1 MTRKTVTRA
10 GLAVFAAL
18 VLGGRAAEA
27 VTAEEILRETGFE
40 GGLIVH
46 VGCGDGRLTAGLV
59 REGALVFGLDAGRA
73 NVEAARARFV
83 KDGVNGRATA
93 DLIRR
98 GAIPL
103 VDGTAALVIVEDAKL
118 VPTDEVTRVLAP
130 GGVSYV
136 NSRGR
141 WRKTVKPRPANIDAW
156 THYLHGP
163 GNNAVAADAVVDRP
177 FHFRW
182 TGGPVWQR
190 SHDFLASMSALVA
203 DERRLFYIFDE
214 GETSSMAFPP
224 KWTLAARDAFSGIPL
239 WKRPIGEWEDYLG
252 HFRSGPVHLPRAL
265 VVGGGR
271 VYTILGYDRPVTAL
285 DPATGKTLKTYEGT
299 AGTREILF
307 DDGQLVFVIHEKQAG
322 AQVAHGQSTPMRI
335 VVLDAASGRTLWKKS
350 AAEARGLVSGTI
362 GTSGGFTVWQKGSTL
377 VCVDAATGRER
388 WTAKGKGPDSYRPW
402 THPTTVVAGDTV
414 LWGDYSR
421 KRGRN
426 NEGSGEVVA
435 FDAASGRELWRADA
449 WDSFRA
455 PIEVFVIKGLVWTRE
470 RKAAKDHGRAVARDL
485 RTGEVKR
492 RLEPDAKLFAIGG
505 HAWCYRN
512 KATERFLLRGQ
523 AGVDFLDVEGGGGFA
538 HHFVR
543 GTCQYGIMPANGLLY
558 APPHSCACFIKAK
571 LNGFIALAP
580 RGNSPVYARKE
591 PALEKGPAF
600 AGVARAWPEAKA
612 SAADWPTFRA
622 DAARGASVT
631 KTATR
636 TPRSLR
642 KKWEARVTGRLS
654 APVFAGG
661 RLYVASVDAHTVHAI
676 DGASGERIWTFTAG
690 GRVDTPPTV
699 HRGLVIFGSADGWV
713 YCLRASGGELAWRFR
728 ASDADVRMVA
738 RGQVESVW
746 PVPGSVLVL
755 GDHAYFASGRTSY
768 LDGGMRLHKL
778 DVRTGAVVAERT
790 LYDRDPE
797 TGVVPREYVKGKSID
812 PAALPDVLSSDGES
826 IFLRHRRFGLDLAP
840 MAEDAPHVFS
850 SVGFVDDSWWQRAY
864 QLYGPTI
871 QGGFG
876 VWFRPGNRAAAG
888 RLIALRGD
896 TVFGF
901 GRTTL
906 YDCFDNFAGLNLKR
920 YHIFSA
926 PAAARVKRGEFDT
939 VDWGKR
945 VVKRKGEVIGYNW
958 SRDTG
963 VRARALA
970 VAGDTIFI
978 AGPRNV
984 LEGVAPKDI
993 KRARPRPRARRRVL
1007 GPGGRAP
1014 PRGLG
1019 DRRPEARRDRAR
1031 GRARPPGTH
1040 RRGRRC
1046 LSNDSRRS
1054 RRLPARVAEHT
1065 SLQLRS
1071 VAQCNAR

>member
-1 MTRKTVTRA
+1 M
-10 GLAVFAAL
+10 
-18 VLGGRAAEA
+18 RAAD
-27 VTAEEILRETGFE
+27 LFRELGSPS
-40 GGLIVH
+40 GLIVH

-59 REGALVFGLDAGRA
+59 RDGAVVFGLDAERA
-73 NVEAARARFV
+73 NVEAARARFL

-103 VDGTAALVIVEDAKL
+103 VDGTAALVIVGDPDSA
-118 VPTDEVTRVLAP
+118 PMPEVMRVLAP
-130 GGVSYV
+130 GGIAWVR
-136 NSRGR
+136 SRAQ
-141 WRKTVKPRPANIDAW
+141 WRRIAKPRPANIDAW

-163 GNNAVAADAVVDRP
+163 GNNAVAADSVVDRP

-203 DERRLFYIFDE
+203 DDRRLFYIFDE

-224 KWTLAARDAFSGIPL
+224 RWTLAARDAFSGIVL
-239 WKRPIGEWEDYLG
+239 WKRQIDNWENYLV
-252 HFRSGPVHLPRAL
+252 HFRSGPVHPPRTL

-285 DPATGKTLKTYEGT
+285 GPATGRTLKTYEGT
-299 AGTREILF
+299 AG
-307 DDGQLVFVIHEKQAG
+307 
-322 AQVAHGQSTPMRI
+322 
-335 VVLDAASGRTLWKKS
+335 
-350 AAEARGLVSGTI
+350 ARGLVSGTM
-362 GTSGGFTVWQKGSTL
+362 GTSGGSTVYQKGGTL
-377 VCVDAATGRER
+377 VCVDAATGREL
-388 WTAKGKGPDSYRPW
+388 WTAEGRGPDSYRPW

-414 LWGDYSR
+414 LWADYSR
-421 KRGRN
+421 KRGRS
-426 NEGSGEVVA
+426 NEGSGTVVA
-435 FDAASGRELWRADA
+435 FDAATGRELWRAAA

-470 RKAAKDHGRAVARDL
+470 RKTAKDHGRAVARDP

-492 RLEPDAKLFAIGG
+492 RLEPDAKLFSIGG

-523 AGVDFLDVEGGGGFA
+523 AGVDFLSVDGDGGSA

-571 LNGFIALAP
+571 LNGFVALSP
-580 RGNSPVYARKE
+580 RAGSPAYERKE

-600 AGVARAWPEAKA
+600 AALARGWPGARA

-631 KTATR
+631 KTAMR

-642 KKWEARVTGRLS
+642 KKWEARVPGRLS
-654 APVFAGG
+654 APVFAEG
-661 RLYVASVDAHTVHAI
+661 RLYVASVDAHTVHAL
-676 DGASGERIWTFTAG
+676 GRESGKRLWTFTAG

-699 HRGLVIFGSADGWV
+699 HRGLVLFGSADGWV
-713 YCLRASGGELAWRFR
+713 YCLRASDGELAWRFR

-738 RGQVESVW
+738 HGQVESVW

-755 GDHAYFASGRTSY
+755 GDHAYFASARTSY

-778 DVRTGAVVAERT
+778 DVRTGAVVAERK
-790 LYDRDPE
+790 LYDRDPK
-797 TGVVPREYVKGKSID
+797 TGIVPRGNARGKSIA

-840 MAEDAPHVFS
+840 MAEDAPHVFN
-850 SVGFVDDSWWQRAY
+850 SVGFVDDSWWQRTY
-864 QLYGPTI
+864 QVYGPTI

-876 VWFRPGNRAAAG
+876 VWYRAANRAPAG

-896 TVFGF
+896 TVYGF
-901 GRTTL
+901 GRTTPL
-906 YDCFDNFAGLNLKR
+906 DCFDNFAGFNLKR
-920 YHIFSA
+920 YHVFSA
-926 PAAARVKRGEFDT
+926 PARPRVKRGEFDT

-945 VVKRKGEVIGYNW
+945 IVARKGEVIGYNW
-958 SRDTG
+958 SRDVG

-970 VAGDTIFI
+970 VAGDCVFI

-984 LEGVAPKDI
+984 LHGVDPKAI
-993 KRARPRPRARRRVL
+993 KRARALVRDNAEEFAGHGGALLRAVSTEDGRKLGEVELRAAPVHQGLIAAQGALYMTTVDGRVIC
-1007 GPGGRAP
+1007 
-1014 PRGLG
+1014 LG
-1019 DRRPEARRDRAR
+1019 D
-1031 GRARPPGTH
+1031 
-1040 RRGRRC
+1040 
-1046 LSNDSRRS
+1046 
-1054 RRLPARVAEHT
+1054 
-1065 SLQLRS
+1065 
-1071 VAQCNAR
+1071 

>member
-1 MTRKTVTRA
+1 MRA
-10 GLAVFAAL
+10 GLAVSAAL
-18 VLGGRAAEA
+18 ILGSVTAEA
-27 VTAEEILRETGFE
+27 VTADEVLRETGFQ

-46 VGCGDGRLTAGLV
+46 VGCRDGRLTAGLV
-59 REGALVFGLDAGRA
+59 RDGAVVFGLDAERA

-83 KDGVNGRATA
+83 REGVNGRGTA
-93 DLIRR
+93 ELLRR
-98 GAIPL
+98 GGIPL
-103 VDGTAALVIVEDAKL
+103 VDGTAALVVVEDSAS
-118 VPTDEVTRVLAP
+118 VPMPEVMRVLAP

-136 NSRGR
+136 RSRGR
-141 WRKTVKPRPANIDAW
+141 WRKTVKPRPENIDAW

-163 GNNAVAADAVVDRP
+163 GNNAVAADSVIDRP

-203 DERRLFYIFDE
+203 DERRLYYIFDE

-224 KWTLAARDAFSGIPL
+224 KWTLAARDAFSGIVL
-239 WKRPIGEWEDYLG
+239 WKRPIDEWENYLV

-271 VYTILGYDRPVTAL
+271 VYAILGYDRPVTAL

-299 AGTREILF
+299 AGAREILF
-307 DDGQLVFVIHEKQAG
+307 DDGRLTLVIHEKRDG
-322 AQVAHGQSTPMRI
+322 AHVAFDPKGEPPSKRI
-335 VVLDAASGRTLWKKS
+335 AVLDAATGRTLWKKS
-350 AAEARGLVSGTI
+350 AAEARGLVSGTM
-362 GTSGGFTVWQKGSTL
+362 GTSGGFTVYQKGGTL
-377 VCVDAATGRER
+377 VCVDAATGREL
-388 WTAKGKGPDSYRPW
+388 WTAEGRGPDSYRPW
-402 THPTTVVAGDTV
+402 THPTTVIVGNTV

-426 NEGSGEVVA
+426 NEGSGTIVA
-435 FDAASGRELWRADA
+435 FDAATGRELWRADA

-470 RKAAKDHGRAVARDL
+470 RKTAKDHGRAVARDL
-485 RTGEVKR
+485 RTGEVTR
-492 RLEPDAKLFAIGG
+492 RLEPDAKLFSIGG

-523 AGVDFLDVEGGGGFA
+523 AGVDFLSVDGDGGSA

-543 GTCQYGIMPANGLLY
+543 GTCQYGIMPANGLVY

-571 LNGFIALAP
+571 LNGFVALAP
-580 RGNSPVYARKE
+580 RAGSPVYERKE
-591 PALEKGPAF
+591 PRLEKGPAF
-600 AGVARAWPEAKA
+600 AGLARGWPGAKA
-612 SAADWPTFRA
+612 SAGEWPTFRA
-622 DAARGASVT
+622 DAARGASLPSG
-631 KTATR
+631 ATR
-636 TPRSLR
+636 APRSLR
-642 KKWEARVTGRLS
+642 KKWEARIPGRLS

-661 RLYVASVDAHTVHAI
+661 RLYVASVDAHTVHAL
-676 DGASGERIWTFTAG
+676 GREGGKRLWTFTAG
-690 GRVDTPPTV
+690 GRVDTPPSV
-699 HRGLVIFGSADGWV
+699 HRGLVLFGSADGWV
-713 YCLRASGGELAWRFR
+713 YCLRASDGKLAWRFR
-728 ASDADVRMVA
+728 ASGADVRMVA
-738 RGQVESVW
+738 HGQVESVW

-778 DVRTGAVVAERT
+778 DIRSGALVAERK

-797 TGVVPREYVKGKSID
+797 TGVVPRGYARGKSIA

-826 IFLRHRRFGLDLAP
+826 IFLRHRRFDLDLAP
-840 MAEDAPHVFS
+840 VAEDAPHVFS
-850 SVGFVDDSWWQRAY
+850 SVGFVDDSWWQRTY
-864 QLYGPTI
+864 QLYGPTM

-876 VWFRPGNRAAAG
+876 VWFRQGNRAPAG

-901 GRTTL
+901 GRTTP

-945 VVKRKGEVIGYNW
+945 IVKRKGEVIGYNW
-958 SRDTG
+958 TRDTG

-970 VAGDTIFI
+970 VAGDRVFL

-984 LEGVAPKDI
+984 LHGIEPKEI
-993 KRARPRPRARRRVL
+993 KRARALVREHAEEFAGRKGGILWAVSTKDGRKVGEVELESPPVHQGLIAAGGALYMTTVDGRVVC
-1007 GPGGRAP
+1007 
-1014 PRGLG
+1014 LG
-1019 DRRPEARRDRAR
+1019 D
-1031 GRARPPGTH
+1031 
-1040 RRGRRC
+1040 
-1046 LSNDSRRS
+1046 
-1054 RRLPARVAEHT
+1054 
-1065 SLQLRS
+1065 
-1071 VAQCNAR
+1071 